1 MVRPT
6 FFVLVLVLQS
16 VLAQDFDDLF
26 VEYEEI
32 NDKVIPSS
40 TTTTTTSTTTTTTA
54 TKAPTMKSSTSM
66 ELNETGELTLTMNSF
81 FILKDIVYERE
92 RRSVVVLVDWFA
104 FLSTRQG
111 LKSWGRFNLKVL
123 FLLLKK
129 LMWFVEGVLLYA
141 CWVFQRDRGWNLG
154 KDVTWSYCF
163 LASFLVSNGAVA
175 SVE

>member
-66 ELNETGELTLTMNSF
+66 KLNETGELTLTMNSF

-92 RRSVVVLVDWFA
+92 RRSVVVLVD
-104 FLSTRQG
+104 
-111 LKSWGRFNLKVL
+111 
-123 FLLLKK
+123 
-129 LMWFVEGVLLYA
+129 
-141 CWVFQRDRGWNLG
+141 
-154 KDVTWSYCF
+154 
-163 LASFLVSNGAVA
+163 
-175 SVE
+175 